1 MNMRKQ
7 TETVVPE
14 PSKKIAWPKLEPS
27 AQQPEEFKR
36 GKLIAPGA
44 RGFEEQVHLWAGKM
58 LGTLD
63 NDKQNTSKVL
73 ESMQSQ
79 IDELKATVAALQK
92 K

>member
-7 TETVVPE
+7 IETVIPE
-14 PSKKIAWPKLEPS
+14 PSKKIAWPKLEHS
-27 AQQPEEFKR
+27 QQQPEQYRNGKSASSGEFE
-36 GKLIAPGA
+36 GH
-44 RGFEEQVHLWAGKM
+44 VHLWAGKM

-79 IDELKATVAALQK
+79 IDTLKAAVAALQK